1 MQNNDENL
9 KERFLNK
16 IAETGCETPVK
27 VVEPCR
33 PAQFYDVRIKGALYP
48 LIDGVYHEN
57 ARINT
62 ERTVEASSPQEAVMN
77 VLVDLV
83 GPGFTIVQT
92 NQTGVLTAVYAA
104 DEEQILLL
112 DLPGFRDIGELAT
125 AVSEDRYMKLANA
138 TPLFALGE
146 GE

>member
-1 MQNNDENL
+1 MQNNDDNL
-9 KERFLNK
+9 KERFLDK

-33 PAQFYDVRIKGALYP
+33 HFYDVRIKGTLYN
-48 LIDGVYHEN
+48 LEDEVLHEHTKID
-57 ARINT
+57 T
-62 ERTVEASSPQEAVMN
+62 ERTVEENSPQEAVMN
-77 VLVDLV
+77 VLDDLM
-83 GPGFTIVQT
+83 GPGFQVVQT
-92 NQTGVLTAVYAA
+92 NQVGVLTAVYAT
-104 DEEQILLL
+104 DEEQVFLL

-125 AVSEDRYMKLANA
+125 AVSEDRHMKLINA